1 MTRVFTFLTKPYTF
15 VWLLPIM
22 LVFSACAG
30 PITEPGIES
39 DTNSTAGNSLV
50 QQPYPP
56 PEQQLVEEQLQASYP
71 GSNATP
77 IFATALPTIVPPP
90 ICDIKPPVEIVM
102 SYEEAPS
109 NFPVFSKPTIVAI
122 NDVGFSIAEWLP
134 DNQRLLVSQG
144 DGAFGTISTL
154 DVTTGEMVEYAQ
166 RRDVSNQPIWLDEAQ
181 GVIFVEATT
190 QGRELRFSDGQEI
203 TTLAGEL
210 ASMSLAK
217 DPSGERVAALFSS
230 EPGALMTVDTTG
242 QSELV
247 TAIELNEETKRVPSS
262 GGNGYHLTWSPN
274 GIWLVQYNGEN
285 LYLINTQTQ
294 NICSVDLGD
303 YGEAGQGQMF
313 YAQWSPDGRYLSM
326 AIKRQRPTPELNILD
341 IESME
346 LNILSIPLNTETWP
360 PESIGGSI
368 WSPNSQIILL
378 QVGSYDAEMGKT
390 VANWLLVD
398 IQAHQYTDVLPDY
411 KFLPGIGNIVW
422 SSDGAKVAYRCPTA
436 QDGNICLINLTVLH
450 SENIRF

>member
-1 MTRVFTFLTKPYTF
+1 MTRVYTFLTKPYTF
-15 VWLLPIM
+15 VWLLSIM

-30 PITEPGIES
+30 PITEPGIEF

-181 GVIFVEATT
+181 GVMFVEATAE
-190 QGRELRFSDGQEI
+190 GWELRFSNGQNV
-203 TTLAGEL
+203 TTLANEL
-210 ASMSLAK
+210 ASVSLAK
-217 DPSGERVAALFSS
+217 EPYSERVTAVFSL

-242 QSELV
+242 QIEIV
-247 TAIELNEETKRVPSS
+247 TTMELNEETKRVPLSS
-262 GGNGYHLTWSPN
+262 TDGYRLAWSPN
-274 GIWLVQYNGEN
+274 RNWLVQYNNEN
-285 LYLINTQTQ
+285 LYLINAQTQ
-294 NICSVDLGD
+294 SICSVDLGD
-303 YGEAGQGQMF
+303 YGEAGKGRVSSV
-313 YAQWSPDGRYLSM
+313 QWSPDGRYLSM

-360 PESIGGSI
+360 PESIGGST

-378 QVGSYDAEMGKT
+378 QAGSYDAEMGKT

-422 SSDGAKVAYRCPTA
+422 SPDGAKVAYSCPTT
-436 QDGNICLINLTVLH
+436 QDGNICLINL
-450 SENIRF
+450 SQ